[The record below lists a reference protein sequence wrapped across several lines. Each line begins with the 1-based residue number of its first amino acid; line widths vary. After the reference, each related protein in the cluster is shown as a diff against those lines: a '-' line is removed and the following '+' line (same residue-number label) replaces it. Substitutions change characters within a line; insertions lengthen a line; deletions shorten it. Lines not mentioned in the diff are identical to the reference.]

1 MTTNFL
7 QGDNSSIPV
16 PYAPDLA
23 SHFLGQSLT
32 DLPPMPRSEQTFNI
46 PPLPQPA
53 YDSDNSV
60 PNPYY
65 QGQQPEYNM
74 PQSAFGAQS
83 FYDPSRMQF
92 DNQTNGY
99 AMPPPLLP
107 PGFPN
112 FLSTPALE
120 NPYPQQQLPN
130 VYAPLEEDYSN
141 SLEPPDHANR
151 GRRRS
156 SVNSATSGW
165 SGTGSENITLESK
178 TTEATKQAARR
189 RRKDP
194 NNAKFACEYCGETF
208 TRAYNLKGHIRS
220 HEGSKPFVCETCGKG
235 FARRHDLK
243 RHELLHTGV
252 KKYACEACQTPFVRL
267 DALQRHHKSEVGSP
281 FPASTVYIATLADLH
296 YPYRMGQ
303 HVSRRFRH
311 RQLLRALVWKICKA
325 TIFGACSCDRATSLQ
340 RFKQYP

>member
-1 MTTNFL
+1 MTANFFK
-7 QGDNSSIPV
+7 GDNASIPV
-16 PYAPDLA
+16 PYGSDLA
-23 SHFLGQSLT
+23 SQFLGQSMA
-32 DLPPMPRSEQTFNI
+32 DLPPMPRTEQTFNI
-46 PPLPQPA
+46 PPLPRPS
-53 YDSDNSV
+53 YDSENNV
-60 PNPYY
+60 ANPYY
-65 QGQQPEYNM
+65 HGQQQDHSSMPQM
-74 PQSAFGAQS
+74 PQSAFGSQS
-83 FYDPSRMQF
+83 FYDPSQLQF
-92 DNQTNGY
+92 DNQTNSY
-99 AMPPPLLP
+99 AMPSQLLP
-107 PGFPN
+107 PGYSN
-112 FLSTPALE
+112 FLATPGFE

-130 VYAPLEEDYSN
+130 LYAPLEEDYSN
-141 SLEPPDHANR
+141 SLEPPGHANR

-252 KKYACEACQTPFVRL
+252 KKYQCEACQTPFVRL
-267 DALQRHHKSEVGSP
+267 DALQRHHKSEV
-281 FPASTVYIATLADLH
+281 ST
-296 YPYRMGQ
+296 
-303 HVSRRFRH
+303 
-311 RQLLRALVWKICKA
+311 
-325 TIFGACSCDRATSLQ
+325 
-340 RFKQYP
+340 